1 MLLHGLWAYV
11 FRPEPDPVCRTS
23 RHVEPTLPVPQR
35 RRKDTPS
42 TFCGSQIQLRPPIE
56 GMSNEFPV
64 DQVPTVIDGHTG
76 EELEGRSRDEVVVS
90 GSADGGIGVESGQD
104 GVTVG
109 SHDAL

>member
-1 MLLHGLWAYV
+1 MLVQGPWAYV
-11 FRPEPDPVCRTS
+11 FGPEPDPVCRTS
-23 RHVEPTLPVPQR
+23 RHVKPTFPVPQR
-35 RRKDTPS
+35 WGKDTSS
-42 TFCGSQIQLRPPIE
+42 TFCGPQIQLRSPVQS
-56 GMSNEFPV
+56 MSNELPV
-64 DQVPTVIDGHTG
+64 DQVPTVVDGHSG